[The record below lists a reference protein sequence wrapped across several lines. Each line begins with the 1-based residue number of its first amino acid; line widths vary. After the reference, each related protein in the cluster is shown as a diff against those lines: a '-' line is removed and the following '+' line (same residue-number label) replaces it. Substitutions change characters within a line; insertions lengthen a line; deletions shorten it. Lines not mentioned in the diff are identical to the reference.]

1 MMDVLETIIEFMI
14 RENEYF
20 LMKYNYYQQCTL
32 LSFLRKIYKYQYL
45 NGLRARK
52 KVL

>member
-20 LMKYNYYQQCTL
+20 LMKYNYYQ
-32 LSFLRKIYKYQYL
+32 
-45 NGLRARK
+45 
-52 KVL
+52 